1 MSQVQLLWLLL
12 ALSVAL
18 HLACCAGWAARRAG
32 NGRAQ
37 AALIG
42 GGAACTSLAVF
53 FAGVSA
59 FR

>member
-1 MSQVQLLWLLL
+1 MSQVEVLSLLI

-18 HLACCAGWAARRAG
+18 NIAFGAGWVAHRT
-32 NGRAQ
+32 
-37 AALIG
+37 G
-42 GGAACTSLAVF
+42 GGLANAVLVAGGTAGASLVIF

>member
-1 MSQVQLLWLLL
+1 MSQVQMLSLFL

-18 HLACCAGWAARRAG
+18 NLACCAGWAARLAG

-37 AALIG
+37 AALVAG
-42 GGAACTSLAVF
+42 GTACTVLTVF